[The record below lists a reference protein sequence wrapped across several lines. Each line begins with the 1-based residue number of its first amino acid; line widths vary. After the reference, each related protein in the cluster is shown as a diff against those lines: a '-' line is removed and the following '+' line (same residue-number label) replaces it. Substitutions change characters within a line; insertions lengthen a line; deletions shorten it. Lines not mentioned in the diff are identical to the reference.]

1 MPKVAHDFSNEII
14 FYIIKCNDLEKTDI
28 YVGSTFNF
36 TKRKN
41 GHKSNCT
48 NPNSSNHNLKIYVY
62 IRENGGWDAFTMT
75 MLDRKICV
83 DMLEA
88 RKHEQTLITQYK
100 ANLNTNKAFGAE
112 TREEYIKQYH
122 TEHKEELAEYIKQYH
137 TEHKEELAEY
147 IKQYHTEH
155 KEDIKEYKHNYYLE
169 HEEEY
174 AEKGKQYYIEH
185 KEECAERNKQWRI
198 KNADK
203 ISENNKKL
211 RIKNDDKLKEK
222 ITCECGQIGSRQHI
236 SRHIKSKKHLAYLAT
251 KESVEIS

>member
-1 MPKVAHDFSNEII
+1 MPKVAHDFKNEII

-41 GHKSNCT
+41 QHKSGCN
-48 NPNSSNHNLKIYVY
+48 NPNHTNYNLKIYIH

-75 MLDRKICV
+75 MLDRKVCV

-88 RKHEQTLITQYK
+88 RKHEQILITQYK

-137 TEHKEELAEY
+137 TEHKE
-147 IKQYHTEH
+147 
-155 KEDIKEYKHNYYLE
+155 DIKEYKHNYYLE
-169 HEEEY
+169 HAEEQ

-185 KEECAERNKQWRI
+185 KEEHAERCKQWRI
-198 KNADK
+198 RNADKLKEQTRQKYIKNAD
-203 ISENNKKL
+203 I
-211 RIKNDDKLKEK
+211 LKEK
-222 ITCECGQIGSRQHI
+222 ITCECGQVGSRQHI
-236 SRHIKSKKHLAYLAT
+236 SRHIKSKRHQSYLAT
-251 KESVEIS
+251 KGSVEIA

>member
-1 MPKVAHDFSNEII
+1 MPKVPHDFSNEMI
-14 FYIIKCNDLEKTDI
+14 FYIIKSNDLEKTDI

-41 GHKSNCT
+41 QHKSGCN
-48 NPNSSNHNLKIYVY
+48 NPNHTNYNLKIYIY

-112 TREEYIKQYH
+112 TREEYLKQWH
-122 TEHKEELAEYIKQYH
+122 SEHKEEIV
-137 TEHKEELAEY
+137 
-147 IKQYHTEH
+147 
-155 KEDIKEYKHNYYLE
+155 EYKHNYYLE
-169 HEEEY
+169 HAEAY

-185 KEECAERNKQWRI
+185 KEECAERNNQWRI